1 MKTRY
6 YRFNTGDGAVRRT
19 GAFVEYLDQNGNW
32 IENRD
37 LFRMFVG
44 GDTDFYEISED
55 EAQALVE
62 KRKNKRNT
70 DGTFK

>member
-6 YRFNTGDGAVRRT
+6 YRFNTGDGVVRRT

-44 GDTDFYEISED
+44 GDTDFHEITEE
-55 EAQALVE
+55 EAQMFVD
-62 KRKNKRNT
+62 KRKSK
-70 DGTFK
+70 

>member
-6 YRFNTGDGAVRRT
+6 YRVNPGDGAVRRT

-44 GDTDFYEISED
+44 GDTDFYEITED